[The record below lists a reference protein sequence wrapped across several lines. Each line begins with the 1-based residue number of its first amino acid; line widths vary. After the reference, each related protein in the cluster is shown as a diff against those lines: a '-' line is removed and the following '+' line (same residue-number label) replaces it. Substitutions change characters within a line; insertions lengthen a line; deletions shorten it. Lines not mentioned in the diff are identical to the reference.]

1 MWRNKQPV
9 DQSSYAAAPV
19 QPAVAR
25 RWRLP
30 KTVAVVLAAVLVFA
44 VGVGVGNGSIQFRRS
59 SSPAASSLPAQ
70 LDYSSVNKVYDV
82 LRDNYNGKL
91 TSEQL
96 INGLKAGLANATNDP
111 YTEYFTAK
119 EAKTFDDQLNQ
130 SFSGIGAELS
140 KDSDGNLT
148 VVAPISG
155 FPADKAG
162 VRARDII
169 INVNGQSTSGMS
181 IDEAVSKIRGKVG
194 TDVKLDVLRNK
205 SERLSLTITRQNIT
219 VPSVTTDILDGNIG
233 YIRISTFG
241 DDTAKLMDQA
251 TDKMKA
257 AHVKGII
264 LDLRDNPGGLLDAAI
279 SVSSHWLPEGK
290 MVLQEKRGST
300 VVQTYN
306 SNGSNQLSSIKT
318 VVLIN
323 EGSASASEITAG
335 ALHDNHAATL
345 IGVKS
350 FGKGVVQQLIPF
362 SDGSELKVTVAS
374 WYRPNGQNINKKGIQ
389 PDQTVKLSSD
399 DITAKNDV
407 QKTAAIDFLTK

>member
-1 MWRNKQPV
+1 MWNDQKSENYTDQQVASPQPV
-9 DQSSYAAAPV
+9 
-19 QPAVAR
+19 R
-25 RWRLP
+25 RRRLLRI
-30 KTVAVVLAAVLVFA
+30 AGIVVGGALIFM
-44 VGVGVGNGSIQFRRS
+44 VGVGVGDGRIQFSRS
-59 SSPAASSLPAQ
+59 YGPVSGSLPDK
-70 LDYSSVNKVYDV
+70 LDYSSVDAVYSA
-82 LRDNYNGKL
+82 LRSNYDGKL
-91 TSEQL
+91 TAEQL
-96 INGLKAGLANATNDP
+96 IDGLKAGLANATNDP

-169 INVNGQSTSGMS
+169 ININGQSTSGMS

-194 TDVKLDVLRNK
+194 TEVKLDILRNK
-205 SERLSLTITRQNIT
+205 SERLSFTITRQNIT
-219 VPSVTTDILDGNIG
+219 VPSVTTEILDGNIG

-251 TDKMKA
+251 AGKLQS
-257 AHVKGII
+257 AHVRGII

-290 MVLQEKRGST
+290 TVLQEKRGST
-300 VVQTYN
+300 VVQTYT
-306 SNGSNQLSSIKT
+306 SDGSNELGGVKT
-318 VVLIN
+318 VALIN

-335 ALHDNHAATL
+335 ALHDNRAATI
-345 IGVKS
+345 IGTKS

-374 WYRPNGQNINKKGIQ
+374 WYRPNGQNINKKGIE
-389 PDQTVKLSSD
+389 PDQTVKLSD
-399 DITAKNDV
+399 TDIAAKNDV
-407 QKTAAIDFLTK
+407 QKSAAIDFLTK